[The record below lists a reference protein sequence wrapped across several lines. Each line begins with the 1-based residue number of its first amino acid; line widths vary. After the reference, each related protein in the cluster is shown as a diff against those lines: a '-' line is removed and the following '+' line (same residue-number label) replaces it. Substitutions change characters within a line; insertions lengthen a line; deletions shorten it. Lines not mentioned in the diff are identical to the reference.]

1 MFYVNESLCTG
12 CGACV
17 KSCPTGAIRLSN
29 GHAVIRQDL
38 CHHCAACA
46 QECTHGAIVESREP
60 VMDKTSAPL
69 KSSVT
74 PPLPLRGEPL
84 ASPQPLM
91 PAWIRW
97 LSTVAPLAIN
107 RMAGFTGSG
116 SLGNG
121 GRGPG
126 RCGRGRRGWAAGIHK
141 GRGRGGC
148 RGRKT

>member
-17 KSCPTGAIRLSN
+17 EACPTGAIRLHN
-29 GHAVIRQDL
+29 GQAVIRQDL

-46 QECTHGAIVESREP
+46 QECPNGAIVESRAP
-60 VMDKTSAPL
+60 VTDKTSAPL
-69 KSSVT
+69 KSRVA
-74 PPLPLRGEPL
+74 PPLSLRGDLL

-97 LSTVAPLAIN
+97 LSTVAPLAMN
-107 RMAGFTGSG
+107 LMAGFTGSG
-116 SLGNG
+116 SLDHG
-121 GRGPG
+121 GRGSG
-126 RCGRGRRGWAAGIHK
+126 RCGRGRRGRATGIPG

-148 RGRKT
+148 RGRRK